1 MSAPPVMSDRRRHSR
16 EDPRAG
22 GGVWRGIFP
31 ILLRNP
37 DLAGIM
43 GEGVPMPRLLRMP
56 AQAAARR
63 I

>member
-1 MSAPPVMSDRRRHSR
+1 MMSGPAVAHTGPMTY
-16 EDPRAG
+16 G
-22 GGVWRGIFP
+22 GGMWRGTFP

-37 DLAGIM
+37 GSVGIM